1 MTSWSRVSSPGE
13 LPPVVISS
21 PPEAAARVSS
31 GASEGTRRR
40 NRPPQFRRGPAGQ
53 PAATEFP
60 ATAWHYG
67 VDQSK
72 DYVHLPEVLP
82 PLGMPSPV
90 VSVQGLGDDVTTG
103 ISTGAGLATSV
114 IETGISTGIISA
126 SGTLAAAVPVIGAI
140 AGGVLLAYASL
151 KNLFSG
157 CGQSCIQATQIV
169 NQAEPYLKQN
179 RDAFLAHPTVTN
191 QKAALSVFDQTWAR
205 VVQLCSN
212 PALGEAGQ
220 RCISERQ
227 AGGSAPWCPTTT
239 GCDWF
244 ILYRNPIAQYS
255 GTLIDDTPVG
265 QVTGSISEALSGNV
279 GGIPIPVLLFGL
291 VAAAVLMSD

>member
-13 LPPVVISS
+13 LPPVRISS
-21 PPEAAARVSS
+21 PPEAGARLSP
-31 GASEGTRRR
+31 GAREGTGRRSH
-40 NRPPQFRRGPAGQ
+40 RPPQFRRGPA
-53 PAATEFP
+53 PPELIPVDFP
-60 ATAWHYG
+60 VTRSHFGA
-67 VDQSK
+67 DQSK
-72 DYVHLPEVLP
+72 DYVRLPEVLP
-82 PLGMPSPV
+82 PLGIPTPV
-90 VSVQGLGDDVTTG
+90 VRMEGLGDDVTTG
-103 ISTGAGLATSV
+103 ISTGVGLATSV
-114 IETGISTGIISA
+114 VETGISAGIISA
-126 SGTLAAAVPVIGAI
+126 SGTLAAAVPVVGAI

-157 CGQSCIQATQIV
+157 CGASCTQATQIV

-212 PALGEAGQ
+212 PALGAAGQ

-227 AGGSAPWCPTTT
+227 AGGSAPWCPTGT

-244 ILYRNPIAQYS
+244 ILYRNPIANYS
-255 GTLIDDTPVG
+255 GPLVDDTPVG
-265 QVTGSISEALSGNV
+265 QVTGALGQQV
-279 GGIPIPVLLFGL
+279 GGIPVAVLLFGL